1 MSKKKTSGYVDIG
14 VLILAKD
21 KDSQGKSQYYISLD
35 KEVEITINGVP
46 FEKTIS
52 AKNMV
57 TKFEEMI
64 ARTDDEEKIE
74 KYETTKARF
83 EKGGDLDYMRFGLTA
98 KLD

>member
-1 MSKKKTSGYVDIG
+1 MSKKKTSGYVDFG
-14 VLILAKD
+14 TLVLAKD
-21 KDSQGKSQYYISLD
+21 KDSQGRPQYYIQLD

-57 TKFEEMI
+57 TKFDEMI
-64 ARTDDEEKIE
+64 SRTDDEERIE
-74 KYETTKARF
+74 KYEATRARF
-83 EKGGDLDYMRFGLTA
+83 DKGGDLDFLKFGLTV